1 MRKEEQTL
9 KEFLESIPVLEKSE
23 LGVLRGGFGAI
34 HGGNVSDPM
43 GNSGNCGDNCGCN
56 NNGCNSGCNGDCN
69 NNCGIN
75 CDCENPYCHLIK
87 PESGDY
93 SLALSFM

>member
-1 MRKEEQTL
+1 MKREEKTL

-34 HGGNVSDPM
+34 SGTGISDPM
-43 GNSGNCGDNCGCN
+43 GNSGNCGTNCSCTN
-56 NNGCNSGCNGDCN
+56 IGCNSGDNCGCN

-75 CDCENPYCHLIK
+75 CDCENPYCHLIN
-87 PESGDY
+87 PENGDY

>member
-1 MRKEEQTL
+1 MRKEGQTL

-34 HGGNVSDPM
+34 HGASISDPM
-43 GNSGNCGDNCGCN
+43 GNGNCGRNCNCT
-56 NNGCNSGCNGDCN
+56 NNGCNYSCNS
-69 NNCGIN
+69 NCGIN